1 MENDTREGA
10 QTSETRTVVFSLLS
24 TDNLSGLWQHLQ
36 AHLADGADTTA
47 PNAPQL
53 NSLGSFSPPAQTTY
67 QHFQREGKN
76 FPVNIT
82 FFSQKSGSTF
92 QILGAVYTDTGSTET
107 TQIQFHLAF
116 TPACSLNMRGGKPN
130 KRGAKTN

>member
-10 QTSETRTVVFSLLS
+10 QTSETRTAVFSLLS

-36 AHLADGADTTA
+36 AQLADRADTTA

-67 QHFQREGKN
+67 PHFQREEKKT
-76 FPVNIT
+76 FPVNFT
-82 FFSQKSGSTF
+82 CFFS
-92 QILGAVYTDTGSTET
+92 
-107 TQIQFHLAF
+107 
-116 TPACSLNMRGGKPN
+116 
-130 KRGAKTN
+130 